1 MTKSWSWRALARVAL
16 VLWIAAIA
24 PSRVAAEGP
33 TDDGER
39 VAIAGAP
46 APGPSQYN
54 QLWVRK
60 YGPRDATHVLLLVP
74 GSPAGQGNYDALAP
88 ALVER
93 VPDLAVWTLDRRGN
107 ALEDVSIMALG
118 DPDLSLAYYAAPCS
132 SGPDLCSGFTPWT
145 GDSAPF
151 VREWGAV
158 VQLEDLRR
166 VVLAARHG
174 GRRGVILGGHSMGAV
189 TVPTYAAWD
198 FDGAPGHLDLEAM
211 VLIDGGQFNAF
222 SKVLKDTPFETPWA
236 TIADAAAALD
246 TLATQSP
253 FGFAGPPLP
262 TGASL
267 WMVGV
272 LPEIACQHALKYP
285 GQASQ
290 LQPLAQFMK
299 ALGLVPPGFVPQDF
313 AITNEAFAGRLFT
326 SGLFS
331 ALEVRAGTLAESGSP
346 RPWLNGPFAS
356 VARVCQTFTK
366 EPGNG
371 LEWYYPIRLDMDLF
385 LALASL
391 RPTQVT
397 GYLGLRPYHL
407 SDISLPLYVFETSLS
422 QGGVLRAAR
431 QLVRESQISQYHLV
445 SDESM
450 GHLDPLGDVPEHN
463 TFIETVVPFLRGIA
477 GPRD

>member
-1 MTKSWSWRALARVAL
+1 
-16 VLWIAAIA
+16 
-24 PSRVAAEGP
+24 
-33 TDDGER
+33 
-39 VAIAGAP
+39 
-46 APGPSQYN
+46 
-54 QLWVRK
+54 
-60 YGPRDATHVLLLVP
+60 VP
-74 GSPAGQGNYDALAP
+74 N
-88 ALVER
+88 
-93 VPDLAVWTLDRRGN
+93 LAVWTLDRRGN
-107 ALEDVSIMALG
+107 SLEDVSIMALG
-118 DPDLSLAYYAAPCS
+118 DPDLSLAYYGAPCS
-132 SGPDLCSGFTPWT
+132 SGLDFCSGFTPWT

-151 VREWGAV
+151 VREWGAA

-166 VVLAARHG
+166 VVLAARQR

-198 FDGAPGHLDLEAM
+198 FDGSPGYLDLEAM

-222 SKVLKDTPFETPWA
+222 SKVLEDTPFETPWA
-236 TIADAAAALD
+236 TLADAAAALE
-246 TLATQSP
+246 TLSTQSP

-262 TGASL
+262 AGASL

-272 LPEIACQHALKYP
+272 LPELACQYALAYP
-285 GQASQ
+285 SQ
-290 LQPLAQFMK
+290 TAMLQPMAQLME
-299 ALGLVPPGFVPQDF
+299 ALGLVPPNFVPQDF

-331 ALEVRAGTLAESGSP
+331 ALEVRAGALAQSGSP

-397 GYLGLRPYHL
+397 EYLGLRPYHL
-407 SDISLPLYVFETSLS
+407 SDINLPLYVFETSLS

-431 QLVRESQISQYHLV
+431 QLVSESRISQYQLV
-445 SDESM
+445 SDENM
-450 GHLDPLGDVPEHN
+450 GHLDPLGDFPDHN
-463 TFIETVVPFLRGIA
+463 SFITSVVPFLRQITS
-477 GPRD
+477 PRD

>member
-1 MTKSWSWRALARVAL
+1 MMLLWSWRALARAAL
-16 VLWIAAIA
+16 VLLIAAMT
-24 PSRVAAEGP
+24 PSLVGAERP
-33 TDDGER
+33 TRDGER
-39 VAIAGAP
+39 VAIAGAA
-46 APGPSQYN
+46 APGPAVYN
-54 QLWVRK
+54 QVWVRK
-60 YGPRDATHVLLLVP
+60 YGPRDATHVLLLIP

-93 VPDLAVWTLDRRGN
+93 VPDLAVWTLDRREN

-132 SGPDLCSGFTPWT
+132 GLDRCSGFTPWT
-145 GDSAPF
+145 KDSAPF
-151 VREWGAV
+151 VREWGAA

-198 FDGAPGHLDLEAM
+198 FDGAPGYLDLEAM

-222 SKVLKDTPFETPWA
+222 SKVLENTPFQTPWA
-236 TIADAAAALD
+236 TVADAAAALD

-253 FGFAGPPLP
+253 FGFAGAPLP
-262 TGASL
+262 DGASL

-272 LPEIACQHALKYP
+272 LPEIACQYALTYP
-285 GQASQ
+285 SQ
-290 LQPLAQFMK
+290 TSVLQPLAQFME
-299 ALGLVPPGFVPQDF
+299 ALGLVPPSFVPQDL

-331 ALEVRAGTLAESGSP
+331 ALEVRVGALAQSGSP

-391 RPTQVT
+391 RPTPVT

-407 SDISLPLYVFETSLS
+407 SDINVPLYVFETSLS
-422 QGGVLRAAR
+422 QGGVLQAAR
-431 QLVRESQISQYHLV
+431 QLVRESQISQYQLV

-463 TFIETVVPFLRGIA
+463 TFIQTVVPFLREITR
-477 GPRD
+477 PRY

>member
-1 MTKSWSWRALARVAL
+1 MVKSWSWRALARVAL
-16 VLWIAAIA
+16 GLWIAAMT
-24 PSRVAAEGP
+24 PSLVAAEGP
-33 TDDGER
+33 TQDGER

-46 APGPSQYN
+46 APGPAVYN
-54 QLWVRK
+54 QVWVRK
-60 YGPRDATHVLLLVP
+60 YGPRDATHVLVLIP

-107 ALEDVSIMALG
+107 ALEDISIMALG
-118 DPDLSLAYYAAPCS
+118 DPNLSLAYYSDPF
-132 SGPDLCSGFTPWT
+132 GGFTPWT
-145 GDSAPF
+145 GNSAPF
-151 VREWGAV
+151 VREWGAL

-166 VVLAARHG
+166 VVLAARQG
-174 GRRGVILGGHSMGAV
+174 GRRGVILGGHSMGGV

-198 FDGAPGHLDLEAM
+198 FDGAPGYLDLEGM
-211 VLIDGGQFNAF
+211 ILIDGGQFNAF
-222 SKVLKDTPFETPWA
+222 SKVLENTPFQTPWA
-236 TIADAAAALD
+236 TVADAAAALA

-253 FGFAGPPLP
+253 FGFAGAPLP
-262 TGASL
+262 AGASL

-272 LPEIACQHALKYP
+272 LPEIACQYALTYP
-285 GQASQ
+285 GQTSV
-290 LQPLAQFMK
+290 LQPLAQFME
-299 ALGLVPPGFVPQDF
+299 AMGLVPPSFVPQDF
-313 AITNEAFAGRLFT
+313 EITNEAFAGRLFT

-331 ALEVRAGTLAESGSP
+331 ALDVRVGALALSGSP

-391 RPTQVT
+391 RPTHVT
-397 GYLGLRPYHL
+397 EYLGLRPYHL
-407 SDISLPLYVFETSLS
+407 SDINVPLYVFETSLS

-431 QLVRESQISQYHLV
+431 QLIRESQISQYRLV

-450 GHLDPLGDVPEHN
+450 GHLDPLGDVPGHN
-463 TFIETVVPFLRGIA
+463 SFIETVVPFLRDITR
-477 GPRD
+477 PRS